1 MNKKDCSYYLGLL
14 TCVLALFWVYLV
26 FSGLTSHQ
34 ENGIDKVISKQKI
47 VLTIPEDKAVVEGNL
62 VTGTGSSYMH
72 KTITPTIA
80 LLIDKID
87 FSSDFI
93 KDIKELPKDI
103 INI

>member
-47 VLTIPEDKAVVEGNL
+47 ENQQNFNFAE
-62 VTGTGSSYMH
+62 
-72 KTITPTIA
+72 
-80 LLIDKID
+80 
-87 FSSDFI
+87 SD
-93 KDIKELPKDI
+93 
-103 INI
+103 